1 MVVGEDDSRATML
14 GGVGD
19 DVAQGEGR
27 ATFIAVMAGEVDAMR
42 SVVDVRDPQAFPAGV
57 AFREAARKECLGGS
71 RAADLQREFGTLIPH
86 CWRGMSEEQ

>member
-1 MVVGEDDSRATML
+1 MVVGEDDSCATML

-27 ATFIAVMAGEVDAMR
+27 ATSIAVMAGEVDAMR
-42 SVVDVRDPQAFPAGV
+42 AVVDVRDPQAFPAVV

-71 RAADLQREFGTLIPH
+71 RAVDLQREFGTLIPH
-86 CWRGMSEEQ
+86 A